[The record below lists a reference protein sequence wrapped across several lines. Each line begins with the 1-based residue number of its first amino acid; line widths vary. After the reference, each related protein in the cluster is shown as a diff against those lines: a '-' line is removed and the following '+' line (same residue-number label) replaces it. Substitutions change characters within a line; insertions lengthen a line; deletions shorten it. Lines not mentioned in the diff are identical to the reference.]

1 MSNRQMADNAVT
13 VTRENSAGAF
23 VVAFVAVLLIALAVW
38 FFGFRAAPDTSGG
51 TGTDVNVTIDDS
63 SGSSGSG
70 SSGSGSEG
78 SGSGGESSP
87 DPSTP
92 GY

>member
-1 MSNRQMADNAVT
+1 MSNRQMAGNPVI

-23 VVAFVAVLLIALAVW
+23 VAAFVAVLLIALAVW
-38 FFGFRAAPDTSGG
+38 LFGFRGADTTSG
-51 TGTDVNVTIDDS
+51 TGTDVNVTIDD
-63 SGSSGSG
+63 GSG
-70 SSGSGSEG
+70 SSGSGSDG
-78 SGSGGESSP
+78 SGSSGGGESTP